1 MSSTRPDLK
10 FSDNVDERLYF
21 RKFSNLPAKDANT
34 IRVIDHNN
42 KDYFTILGDDADLI
56 ADNIYKTQSVIKTNL
71 SQQYRYVTISP
82 QVFLNNVLKFCL
94 IDKNYK
100 VEIYNNKTFQL
111 ILSATPGNLESLAN
125 EYGVNLENMF
135 SDGSSPVIASVKFV
149 SNANT
154 KKIGVCLVDLL
165 NQTIQVSEFE
175 DNDLFSNLESLCLQL
190 GVKEVILP
198 ANYDPQDES
207 NGDVIKLYQVLNKIG
222 NIVIG
227 TVKSSLYTHKDIEQ
241 DLSKIVVSDNA
252 DGTGDDL
259 NNTIELILAS
269 KGINTTD
276 YSLSLSCC
284 NALIEY
290 LDILGSDSST
300 TSSFTIDKYNL
311 AAFMKLDSSTMKAL
325 NIFPTSS
332 LGPGAQTSSAAPTS
346 SSLIKSSSVSSIYE
360 LLNNCKTAAGS
371 RLLSQWLKQPLTDLK
386 QIEERQSLVS
396 HLIED
401 TNLRVFITQ
410 DWLSQVP
417 DIKRLMKKISSATK
431 RVTANENKKL
441 EDVVRLYQLVKIMPD
456 FINML
461 TMACDDLK
469 DSDNTKVYELISKYW
484 LGPVQKSYESLVKYQ
499 ELVETTIDLT
509 PLESGSA
516 HDILHNDFN
525 IKPEFDES
533 LITINDKV
541 QATLDEIKE
550 IHVSVSEDLSM
561 DIEKKLKLEKHPQH
575 GWCFRVTRN
584 DSSVLRN
591 TGNRYIELQTVKAG
605 VFFTTK
611 QLRSLSSTFQD
622 LSSEYNS
629 KQKDLIK
636 EILSITLT
644 YNLVFIQLSL
654 TLAHVDVLSSFANV
668 AIFAPIPYVKPVL
681 HPLSKSVTDESFKK
695 RQMKLDDARHPVLE
709 VQDDINFIANDIYMA
724 NGDEE
729 SKGKPFVIIT
739 GPNMGGK
746 STYIRQAGVIALM
759 NQVGSFIPASLE
771 SGSGQIEMPIFDAIL
786 SRVGAGDS
794 QLKGLSTF
802 MIEMLETSSI
812 LATATHNSLIIIDEL
827 GRGTSTYDGFGLAW
841 SILEH
846 LISEKNCFTL
856 FATHFHELTQLS
868 SKYNNKVENLHV
880 VAHIEKTEDGDDDV
894 KQDDITLMYKV
905 EPGISDKSFGI
916 HVAELV
922 KFPNKIVNMAKRKA
936 SELQNNKGSDDP
948 YVQNKKSKCSKEEVN
963 VGIDNLKTIL
973 KQWKAACYDDAN
985 KSCKVESAEAIQKLK
1000 GLVENEYA
1008 GTIKNDKFI
1017 SEILQML

>member
-1 MSSTRPDLK
+1 MSSSRPDLK

-94 IDKNYK
+94 IEKNFK

-111 ILSATPGNLESLAN
+111 IISATPGNLESLAN

-135 SDGSSPVIASVKFV
+135 SDGSSPVIASVKFT

-190 GVKEVILP
+190 GVKEVIIP
-198 ANYDPQDES
+198 STYDPQDES
-207 NGDVIKLYQVLNKIG
+207 NGEVIKLYQVLNKIG

-227 TVKSSLYTHKDIEQ
+227 TVKSSLFTHKDIEQ
-241 DLSKIVVSDNA
+241 DLSKIVVSDSN

-284 NALIEY
+284 NALIAY
-290 LDILGSDSST
+290 LDILGGDSA
-300 TSSFTIDKYNL
+300 TSGSFTIDKYNL
-311 AAFMKLDSSTMKAL
+311 SAYMKLDSSTMKAL
-325 NIFPTSS
+325 NIFP
-332 LGPGAQTSSAAPTS
+332 ANPTS
-346 SSLIKSSSVSSIYE
+346 ASAPSSLIKSNSVSSIYE
-360 LLNNCKTAAGS
+360 LLNHCKIASGS

-386 QIEERQSLVS
+386 QIEERQDLVS
-396 HLIED
+396 HMIED

-431 RVTANENKKL
+431 RFIANENKKL
-441 EDVVRLYQLVKIMPD
+441 EDVVRLYQLVKTMPD
-456 FINML
+456 LINML
-461 TMACDDLK
+461 SMACDDLK
-469 DSDNTKVYELISKYW
+469 DSGNNRVGELISKLW
-484 LGPVQKSYESLVKYQ
+484 LEPVQKSYESLIKYQ

-533 LITINDKV
+533 LIAINDKV

-550 IHVSVSEDLSM
+550 IHVSVSEDLGM

-591 TGNRYIELQTVKAG
+591 TANRYIELQTVKAG

-611 QLRSLSSTFQD
+611 ELRSLSTTFQD

-654 TLAHVDVLSSFANV
+654 TLAHIDVLASFANV
-668 AIFAPIPYVKPVL
+668 AIFAPIPYAKPVL
-681 HPLSKSVTDESFKK
+681 HPLSSSVTDESFQK
-695 RQMKLDDARHPVLE
+695 RTMKLEEARHPVLE
-709 VQDDINFIANDIYMA
+709 VQDDINFIANDIHMA
-724 NGDEE
+724 ND
-729 SKGKPFVIIT
+729 SIGKPFVIIT

-759 NQVGSFIPASLE
+759 NQVGSFIPAAA
-771 SGSGQIEMPIFDAIL
+771 GQVEMPIFDAIL

-846 LISEKNCFTL
+846 LISAKKCFTL
-856 FATHFHELTQLS
+856 FATHFHELTQLG
-868 SKYNNKVENLHV
+868 SKYNDKVANLHV
-880 VAHIEKTEDGDDDV
+880 VAHIEKNGGDDEDE

-922 KFPNKIVNMAKRKA
+922 KFPSKIVNMAKRKA
-936 SELQNNKGSDDP
+936 GELQNNKENDDP
-948 YVQNKKSKCSKEEVN
+948 YVQNKKSKCSKEETQE
-963 VGIDNLKTIL
+963 GIDNLRLIL
-973 KQWKAACYDDAN
+973 KKWKSICYDDGT
-985 KSCKVESAEAIQKLK
+985 KKCKVESEEAVRVLK
-1000 GLVENEYA
+1000 DLVENEYA
-1008 GTIKNDKFI
+1008 DTIRNDKFI
-1017 SEILQML
+1017 TEILQML